1 MGDICSLVCFMI
13 SLVVRIVQV
22 QLLLLRVFLHCQLL
36 VYSVDIICT
45 KLSLVHLSVSWNV
58 SLVYPWSGSSYL
70 SFYMWYSFIILC
82 AVGLDTINFLS
93 LCLSWNVLLPFQFLR
108 WLLDVTIFLSV
119 PTWSTSFHA
128 FLVFSVYDVKT
139 DVILEVYIIHMSWYS
154 LSAFNSIS
162 WLCIF
167 DTLSVMYHEK
177 VLLCPCLFGVLH
189 PSYIARSIS
198 LQVSMTASW
207 IGCLYL

>member
-13 SLVVRIVQV
+13 SLVVRLVQV
-22 QLLLLRVFLHCQLL
+22 QLLLLRVFLRCQLL

-70 SFYMWYSFIILC
+70 PFYMWYSFIILC
-82 AVGLDTINFLS
+82 AVGLDSINFLS
-93 LCLSWNVLLPFQFLR
+93 LCLSWNVLSPSILR
-108 WLLDVTIFLSV
+108 WLLDVTIFLSA

-167 DTLSVMYHEK
+167 ETLSVMCHEK

-189 PSYIARSIS
+189 SSYIVRAIS

-207 IGCLYL
+207 IGWLYL